1 MTTQMPKGLTLLEQ
15 KAWYEQQAAAI
26 ENEMASVDARVDLAK
41 HVYAVLGIEG
51 TPNDVGEKARVG
63 LAKSTLDELARDSE
77 GARKAV
83 ENRQRQLTE
92 ARSRAAK
99 QGALVRRLALKVA
112 DDKGVTGDDKDR
124 VTIVL
129 QGYGLGVDTPDADE
143 PTPPAPANRPPSP
156 EGGHTPGGQ

>member
-1 MTTQMPKGLTLLEQ
+1 MTTQMPKGLSLLEQ
-15 KAWYEQQAAAI
+15 KAWYEEQAMAI

-41 HVYAVLGIEG
+41 HVYTVLGIEG

-83 ENRQRQLTE
+83 EHRQRQLTD

-99 QGALVRRLALKVA
+99 QGSLLRRLALKLA
-112 DDKGVTGDDKDR
+112 DEKQVTGDDKER
-124 VTIVL
+124 VSIIL
-129 QGYGLGVDTPDADE
+129 KGYGLDGDTPVDEE
-143 PTPPAPANRPPSP
+143 PTPPARAVEHPSP
-156 EGGHTPGGQ
+156 EGGNTPGGQ

>member
-1 MTTQMPKGLTLLEQ
+1 MTTQMPKGLSLLEQ
-15 KAWYEQQAAAI
+15 KAWYEEQAMAI

-41 HVYAVLGIEG
+41 HVYTVLGIEG

-83 ENRQRQLTE
+83 ESRQRQLTD

-99 QGALVRRLALKVA
+99 QGSLLRRLALKVA
-112 DDKGVTGDDKDR
+112 DEKQVTGDDKTR
-124 VTIVL
+124 VSVVL
-129 QGYGLGVDTPDADE
+129 KGYGLDVDISDAAS
-143 PTPPAPANRPPSP
+143 PTPPASDAGHPSP
-156 EGGHTPGGQ
+156 EGGHTPGDQ